1 MTASKRQAAQTDI
14 GQSCLANV
22 NLCRLCATI
31 KSIPYAQIMWLAL
44 SHLLP
49 HGVRHHNKNITQGNP
64 IADKTII
71 ASITSSLF
79 YLLTINLTIT

>member
-14 GQSCLANV
+14 GN
-22 NLCRLCATI
+22 I